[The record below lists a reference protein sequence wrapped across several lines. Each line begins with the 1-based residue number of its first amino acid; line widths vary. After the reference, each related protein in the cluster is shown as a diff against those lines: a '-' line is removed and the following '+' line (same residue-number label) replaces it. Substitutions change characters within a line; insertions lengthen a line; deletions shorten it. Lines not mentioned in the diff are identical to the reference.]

1 MLFLRNGTAFH
12 LIFDVRQVE
21 LHLVVADL
29 LLQKVLNISDPLVY
43 IIGPNVK
50 CLLRE
55 HSL

>member
-29 LLQKVLNISDPLVY
+29 LLQKVLKISDPLVY

-55 HSL
+55 HSP